1 LADTSNGKGNWT
13 DEELDLIVAEYFSML
28 SPEPGVQR
36 GWKTARLRKLDKQLG
51 RGEGSIGRKLSNI
64 TFVASRLGLPPLP
77 GYGALENI
85 QQAIYPAIDRY
96 LIAHPTA
103 LADDA
108 FLPTPRAPF
117 PPPSPT
123 VGTVPTPP
131 RAETSVS
138 GFGLL
143 SADPIP
149 PLSEERKARPKE
161 LVRLVRKYDP
171 AARDERNRILGKLGE
186 EHVLNHEI
194 ARLIAAERMDLA
206 KKVEWTSD
214 VYGDGAGYDIKSFEP
229 DGTDRLIEVK
239 STKGGPTTD
248 FFVTRTEREVSLERP
263 DAWRLYRL
271 HTLPKQPRLFV
282 LQPPLER
289 SVGLQAENWR
299 ASFTATR
306 VPGPDASIVTT
317 RSAFK

>member
-1 LADTSNGKGNWT
+1 MGRGRSLADKSTGKGNWS

-36 GWKTARLRKLDKQLG
+36 GWKTARLRKLDEQLE

-108 FLPTPRAPF
+108 FLQTAKSPF
-117 PPPSPT
+117 PSPSPT
-123 VGTVPTPP
+123 IGTAPTQPT
-131 RAETSVS
+131 AEDSVS
-138 GFGLL
+138 AFGLL
-143 SADPIP
+143 PSDPIP
-149 PLSEERKARPKE
+149 PLGAERKARPKD

-214 VYGDGAGYDIKSFEP
+214 VYGDGAGYDIRSFEP
-229 DGTDRLIEVK
+229 DGSERLIEVK
-239 STKGGPTTD
+239 ATKGGPASD
-248 FFVTRTEREVSLERP
+248 FFLTRTEREVSTERP

-271 HTLPKQPRLFV
+271 HTLPKSPRLFV
-282 LQPPLER
+282 IPPPLEQ
-289 SVGLQAENWR
+289 SVRLEAETWR
-299 ASFTATR
+299 VRF
-306 VPGPDASIVTT
+306 
-317 RSAFK
+317 

>member
-1 LADTSNGKGNWT
+1 MARELSLADTSTGKGNWS

-36 GWKTARLRKLDKQLG
+36 GWKTARLRKLDERLR

-108 FLPTPRAPF
+108 FLQAAKSPLPS
-117 PPPSPT
+117 PSPT
-123 VGTVPTPP
+123 VGTAPTPP
-131 RAETSVS
+131 TAEASVS
-138 GFGLL
+138 AFGLL
-143 SADPIP
+143 PADPIP
-149 PLSEERKARPKE
+149 PLGAERKTRPKD

-206 KKVEWTSD
+206 KKIEWTSD

-229 DGTDRLIEVK
+229 DGSERLIEVK
-239 STKGGPTTD
+239 ATKGGPASD
-248 FFVTRTEREVSLERP
+248 FFLTRTEREVSMERP

-271 HTLPKQPRLFV
+271 HTLPKSPRLFV
-282 LQPPLER
+282 IPPPLEQ
-289 SVGLQAENWR
+289 SVRLEAENWR
-299 ASFTATR
+299 ARF
-306 VPGPDASIVTT
+306 
-317 RSAFK
+317 